1 MAIYN
6 FSTYTLTTHD
16 IQLLSKGLT
25 FSLSPDIIDQHQ
37 ILKDFNTFART
48 IRLRYTRFRYTR
60 PKQQPATPNPTLT
73 SKLYRPMKFLPPTAP
88 DTAVTR
94 YSGFA
99 RLENYLDNTKQTIAD
114 NLSIICHKFHHNL
127 TKQER
132 ESLHKL
138 QRASQEL
145 TIKPAD
151 KNLGIVV
158 MDTGH
163 Q

>member
-1 MAIYN
+1 
-6 FSTYTLTTHD
+6 
-16 IQLLSKGLT
+16 
-25 FSLSPDIIDQHQ
+25 
-37 ILKDFNTFART
+37 
-48 IRLRYTRFRYTR
+48 
-60 PKQQPATPNPTLT
+60 
-73 SKLYRPMKFLPPTAP
+73 MKFLPPTAP

-94 YSGFA
+94 YCGFA

-114 NLSIICHKFHHNL
+114 NLSIICRKFHHNL
-127 TKQER
+127 TQQER

-158 MDTGH
+158 MDTSDYIGQCLDH
-163 Q
+163 LTDSNIYKQPRTISGCLSISTNYPEIPAPRAFMGYQKYISHIHVFVP